1 MRYCLSYPIHNVVEC
16 RRDCTSLFVGTR
28 RGGFTPPQ
36 PPGGFRRLGRA
47 IYQLKT
53 TVAAALSFP
62 FLKTYNSKLRTENS
76 RNNWRVRRQFRAQ
89 APLQFLAHL
98 HDLHSGHHDELAAQH
113 LVRLIFIWQL
123 ARHAAILAILVPA
136 KAPIR
141 YRFWTDE
148 LEAPQKRIPF
158 RDLKLLPEDRYVHQL
173 FIRTKGFRHDE
184 SCPPRTGLRR
194 AKSLLSSRAERG
206 ICFFASQRVSVAPT
220 SGQ

>member
-36 PPGGFRRLGRA
+36 PPGGFRRLGSA

-53 TVAAALSFP
+53 TVAAALSFS

-98 HDLHSGHHDELAAQH
+98 HDFHPGHHDELAAQH
-113 LVRLIFIWQL
+113 LVWFVLIRQL
-123 ARHAAILAILVPA
+123 TRHPAILAILIPA
-136 KAPIR
+136 EAPVR
-141 YRFWTDE
+141 NRFWTDK
-148 LEAPQKRIPF
+148 LKTPQQRIPL
-158 RDLKLLPEDRYVHQL
+158 RDLKLFPEDRNLHEL
-173 FIRTKGFRHDE
+173 FVRTKGFRHDE
-184 SCPPRTGLRR
+184 SCSPWPGLRR
-194 AKSLLSSRAERG
+194 AKSVLSSRAERG
-206 ICFFASQRVSVAPT
+206 ICFLLHTASR
-220 SGQ
+220 